1 MGPSR
6 YLPVVGLSEEGQC
19 DVERFTE
26 LAELMDVNRSNFLQW
41 LQSYD
46 LVLAPVLPTPVES

>member
-1 MGPSR
+1 M
-6 YLPVVGLSEEGQC
+6 VGLSEEGQC